1 MTAGAALRVVPPE
14 LVERVQPVSLAFEQ
28 RLPVAESLH
37 TLLPG
42 GIQRG
47 STVAVSGTGATT
59 VALTVLAAP
68 SQADAWA
75 AVVGDGSIGLCAAE
89 EHGVVLHRLVVV
101 DAGPSGGATWATA
114 VAAVVDAFDLVLVEL
129 GTGPVSDRDARRLVA
144 RAKERGSVLVLV
156 GAGWPGTADV
166 ELQVTGSAWE
176 GLGQGDGAL
185 RHRRLA
191 VQTRGRRG
199 ASRARVGELLVG

>member
-1 MTAGAALRVVPPE
+1 VTAGAALRVVPPE

>member
-1 MTAGAALRVVPPE
+1 VAAGAALRVVPPE

-191 VQTRGRRG
+191 VQTGGRRG